1 MAELLALVRVE
12 GVVLVAPLLVEHH
25 NGGAEEEVAVS
36 DIHHLSMVRGGDRER
51 PQPHHHGVAGVEE
64 DAHLHTVWPRQDEAT
79 HVPAGRRLLAGC
91 AVLCFV
97 LICRYLSKV
106 ALLSGVCS

>member
-1 MAELLALVRVE
+1 MLLRVG
-12 GVVLVAPLLVEHH
+12 GVVLVASLLVEHH
-25 NGGAEEEVAVS
+25 DGGAEEEVAV
-36 DIHHLSMVRGGDRER
+36 
-51 PQPHHHGVAGVEE
+51 PQPHHHGAPGVEE